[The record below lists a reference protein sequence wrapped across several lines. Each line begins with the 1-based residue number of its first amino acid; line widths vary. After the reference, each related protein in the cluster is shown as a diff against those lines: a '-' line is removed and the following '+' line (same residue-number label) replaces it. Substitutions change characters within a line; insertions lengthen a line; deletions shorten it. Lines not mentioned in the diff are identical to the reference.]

1 MVLDAPQIASRL
13 ARLHGGRST
22 SLLLVDGMRFDLT
35 RRVQRAV
42 ADGLAAR
49 ATQLED
55 YLLWSALPTTTI
67 RQLETIARGLEALR
81 TPADVEPDIEPSRDR
96 TADYVRRLRVGPRE
110 LHKLDLVENRLRAA
124 RDGVLKALPQI
135 AEDVAGV
142 VVRHAQSLAPRTL
155 LFVFGD
161 HGFTVDQKGYARHG
175 GASPEEV
182 LVGSFAVLTSD
193 AP

>member
-13 ARLHGGRST
+13 VRLHGGRSS
-22 SLLLVDGMRFDLT
+22 SLLLVDAMRFDMS

-42 ADGLAAR
+42 GEELGNS

-55 YLLWSALPTTTI
+55 LLLWSALPTTTI
-67 RQLETIARGLEALR
+67 RQLETIGRGLEALR
-81 TPADVEPDIEPSRDR
+81 APADIEPEIEPSRDR

-124 RDGVLKALPQI
+124 RDCALKALPQI
-135 AEDVAGV
+135 ADEVAGV
-142 VVRHAQSLAPRTL
+142 VVRHARSLAPRTL

-161 HGFTVDQKGYARHG
+161 HGFTVDHKGYARHG

-182 LVGSFAVLTSD
+182 VVGAFAMLTGEV
-193 AP
+193 P